1 MNNKELKKKRLI
13 RISFILVLMLFT
25 LNFIGCASWSRA
37 CVDMKSE
44 ISGGLE
50 REIYVYTA
58 DGQEIDHFKGKI
70 DIESN
75 EGGEIKFDFEG
86 KRYIYYNCL
95 VKTVAE
101 ID

>member
-1 MNNKELKKKRLI
+1 MNNKELKKKSLI
-13 RISFILVLMLFT
+13 RTSLILVLMLFT
-25 LNFIGCASWSRA
+25 LNFTGCASCSRA
-37 CVDMKSE
+37 YVDMKSE
-44 ISGGLE
+44 FSGGLE

-75 EGGEIKFDFEG
+75 EGGEVKFDFEG

-95 VKTVAE
+95 VKTVAD